1 MVLPFE
7 SVDPAPAPDAPADEP
22 ADVPP
27 ELCASAK
34 EQAARLTPKAIQI
47 TFIEPSDDARP
58 AFDTADRPG
67 QSNGRRSRSYR
78 RNELTIACFEITVRA
93 TILPPALNL
102 EC

>member
-7 SVDPAPAPDAPADEP
+7 SVDPDPPAPADDP

-47 TFIEPSDDARP
+47 TFIEHYDDARP